1 MPSPDVHVGSVV
13 HVLTGCDMAEFDAW
27 EMFSPDENSEY
38 EEDVS
43 TGLSSEE
50 EYESIYSQ
58 DDSSLSKS
66 ETSDFDDEPADVD
79 DDDCQYLTSVGGGDS
94 ELELASDTSS
104 ELESTPSSCDL
115 AVPLRPQASMD
126 PLLCKNSVITETES
140 CLLLLQ
146 YYLRYI

>member
-1 MPSPDVHVGSVV
+1 
-13 HVLTGCDMAEFDAW
+13 MAEFDAW

-38 EEDVS
+38 EEDIS

-50 EYESIYSQ
+50 EYESICSQ

-66 ETSDFDDEPADVD
+66 ETSDFDDVD
-79 DDDCQYLTSVGGGDS
+79 DDDCQYLTSVDGGGDA

-104 ELESTPSSCDL
+104 ESESPPSSCDL

>member
-1 MPSPDVHVGSVV
+1 
-13 HVLTGCDMAEFDAW
+13 MAEFDAW

-38 EEDVS
+38 EEDIS

-50 EYESIYSQ
+50 EYESICSQ

-66 ETSDFDDEPADVD
+66 ETSDFDDEPAD
-79 DDDCQYLTSVGGGDS
+79 DCQYLTSVDGGGDA

-104 ELESTPSSCDL
+104 ESKSTPSSCDL

>member
-1 MPSPDVHVGSVV
+1 
-13 HVLTGCDMAEFDAW
+13 MAEFDAW

-38 EEDVS
+38 EEDIS

-50 EYESIYSQ
+50 YETIYSQ

-66 ETSDFDDEPADVD
+66 ETSDFDDEPDID
-79 DDDCQYLTSVGGGDS
+79 DDDCQYLMSVDGGGDA

-104 ELESTPSSCDL
+104 ESESTLSSCDL
-115 AVPLRPQASMD
+115 AVPLRPQVSMD
-126 PLLCKNSVITETES
+126 PLLCKNSVINETES